1 VKIRT
6 RIFLA
11 FAILVG
17 LGYYKLVDWMI
28 DDLRPYYLE
37 TMEESM
43 IDASTLLSSFMEER
57 LDSSIDT
64 RELSAA
70 MERACRQ
77 RFSAEIYAVTKERLN
92 MRVYITDSTGVV
104 LFDSDDGK
112 DEGKDYSQWNDVYLT
127 LKGQYGARTT
137 RLDPEDP
144 STAILYVASPIKV
157 AEDIVG
163 ALTVCKPAES
173 VTLFLEAAKKKII
186 LAGVSAAFAVLLLG
200 FIISTWITSPIQKL
214 TDYAKAVR
222 DGQRVPAPNL
232 GRSEIG
238 ELGSAF
244 EEMRDAL
251 EGRQYVENYIQTLT
265 HEMKSPLSAIRGA
278 AELLKEDMTP
288 EQRRQ
293 FFDNIRTESDR
304 MQDLVDRLLQLSE
317 LEKRKGLNDVEE
329 IIVSSLVSELVS
341 SFMPVLSGKHIELS
355 TQKDENAV
363 IKGERF
369 LVRQAVSNMLQN
381 AVDFCPEKGNIGIA
395 VSKTDDHVTIEVW
408 DNGPGI
414 PAYAIEKTFDR
425 FYSLRRPD
433 TGKKSSGLGLTFVRE
448 VATLHGGKA
457 EVVNAAGGG
466 ARASLT
472 LPTTPTTAVS

>member
-1 VKIRT
+1 MKIRT

-43 IDASTLLSSFMEER
+43 IDASTLLSSFMEES

-64 RELSAA
+64 RELSSA
-70 MERACRQ
+70 MERACHQ

-92 MRVYITDSTGVV
+92 MRVYVTDATGVV
-104 LFDSDDGK
+104 LFDSDDGE

-127 LKGQYGARTT
+127 LKGRYGARTT

-144 STAILYVASPIKV
+144 STAVLYVASPITV
-157 AEDIVG
+157 ADDIVG
-163 ALTVCKPAES
+163 VLTVCKPAES
-173 VTLFLEAAKKKII
+173 VTLFLEAAKRKII

-200 FIISTWITSPIQKL
+200 AIISTWITSPIQKL
-214 TDYAKAVR
+214 TDYAKAIR
-222 DGQRVPAPNL
+222 DGERVPAPNL

-251 EGRQYVENYIQTLT
+251 EGRKYVENYIQTLT
-265 HEMKSPLSAIRGA
+265 HEMKSPISAVRGA
-278 AELLKEDMTP
+278 AELLKEDMP
-288 EQRRQ
+288 IEQRLQ
-293 FFDNIRTESDR
+293 FFENIRTESDR
-304 MQDLVDRLLQLSE
+304 MQDLIDRLLQLSS
-317 LEKRKGLNDVEE
+317 LEKRKGLNEVDE
-329 IIVSSLVSELVS
+329 IAVSEIVSEVVS
-341 SFMPVLSGKHIELS
+341 SFRPALSGKKVELS
-355 TQKDENAV
+355 VGEEKDAI

-369 LVRQAVSNMLQN
+369 LVRQAISNLLQN
-381 AVDFCPEKGNIGIA
+381 AVEFCPCDGEISIS
-395 VSKTDDHVTIEVW
+395 VSKGENVVVVDVCDSGEGV
-408 DNGPGI
+408 P
-414 PAYAIEKTFDR
+414 PYAKDKAFDR

-448 VATLHGGKA
+448 VAVLHGGSA
-457 EVVNAAGGG
+457 DLVNEPSGGC
-466 ARASLT
+466 RATLT
-472 LPTTPTTAVS
+472 LPVIPPAIDS